1 MFPKLMKNSLEK
13 ISLIQILGNKSF
25 IDIFVFLKKATTT
38 VSIIFQLVF
47 TSSFELGF
55 LSVFIHCQPIE
66 HSHSSMFRRLSECKC
81 ETFFQRPCPCNLD
94 SQTSIPASFQLSL
107 HKKWYAQTNPWIC
120 HWSCLENNWFFN
132 ETFVLNWKICIGFIF
147 FFFSNSFNIVVFN
160 YSNSNEIV
168 FLCMGVIYYLFSV
181 KVKIY
186 LKKFQQT
193 VAKILS

>member
-25 IDIFVFLKKATTT
+25 IESFVFLKKATTT
-38 VSIIFQLVF
+38 VSIIFQPVF

-55 LSVFIHCQPIE
+55 LCVFIHCQPIE

-81 ETFFQRPCPCNLD
+81 ETFFQRPCPCNLG
-94 SQTSIPASFQLSL
+94 SQTRL
-107 HKKWYAQTNPWIC
+107 
-120 HWSCLENNWFFN
+120 
-132 ETFVLNWKICIGFIF
+132 
-147 FFFSNSFNIVVFN
+147 SFNIVVFN